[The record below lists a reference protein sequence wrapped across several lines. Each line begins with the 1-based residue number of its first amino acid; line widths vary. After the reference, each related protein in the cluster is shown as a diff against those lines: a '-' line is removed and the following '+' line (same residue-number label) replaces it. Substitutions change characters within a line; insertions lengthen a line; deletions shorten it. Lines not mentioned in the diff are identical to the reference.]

1 MAGVERCRP
10 AKATGP
16 GLRSA
21 GGRAIAA
28 APGCAADGVL
38 AVTRD
43 QAQGDSPACCRR
55 TAAGRS
61 AGSSRGHRRPTRHP
75 RGALPVT
82 GDTGEC
88 LAAETRPGCG
98 AAGRRPQGCRSVRRS
113 RLGRIGRSHA
123 RAGALAT
130 LAFAVAAA
138 KLGRRALARFA
149 PPSDHPAMQPP
160 PGTGDSSTYIQPREP
175 LPTLAGKLAP
185 HELGGR
191 EHQVAQVARLA
202 SEPGQRPI
210 VHP

>member
-1 MAGVERCRP
+1 MAGVKRCRP

-28 APGCAADGVL
+28 APGCSADGIL

-43 QAQGDSPACCRR
+43 KAQGDSPACSRR

-82 GDTGEC
+82 GPAGAS
-88 LAAETRPGCG
+88 LAAATRAGCCI
-98 AAGRRPQGCRSVRRS
+98 AGRRAQGWRSVRRS
-113 RLGRIGRSHA
+113 RLGRVGRSHA

-130 LAFAVAAA
+130 FAFAVAAA
-138 KLGRRALARFA
+138 KRGRRALARFA

-160 PGTGDSSTYIQPREP
+160 PGTGGSSTYIQPREP
-175 LPTLAGKLAP
+175 LPTLVGKLAP

-191 EHQVAQVARLA
+191 EHQVTQVARLA
-202 SEPGQRPI
+202 SDSGQRPI

>member
-1 MAGVERCRP
+1 MARVERHRS
-10 AKATGP
+10 AKVAGA

-28 APGCAADGVL
+28 VPGCAPDGSL
-38 AVTRD
+38 AVTRN
-43 QAQGDSPACCRR
+43 QTQGDSPACCRR

-61 AGSSRGHRRPTRHP
+61 TGSSRGHRRPTRHP

-82 GDTGEC
+82 GDAGEG
-88 LAAETRPGCG
+88 LAAATRPGCG
-98 AAGRRPQGCRSVRRS
+98 ATGRRPQGCRSVRRS
-113 RLGRIGRSHA
+113 RLGRVGWSHA
-123 RAGALAT
+123 RAGVLAT
-130 LAFAVAAA
+130 SAFAVAAA
-138 KLGRRALARFA
+138 KLGRPALARFT

-160 PGTGDSSTYIQPREP
+160 PGSGDSSTYIQPREP
-175 LPTLAGKLAP
+175 FSTLACKLAP

-202 SEPGQRPI
+202 SDSGQRPI